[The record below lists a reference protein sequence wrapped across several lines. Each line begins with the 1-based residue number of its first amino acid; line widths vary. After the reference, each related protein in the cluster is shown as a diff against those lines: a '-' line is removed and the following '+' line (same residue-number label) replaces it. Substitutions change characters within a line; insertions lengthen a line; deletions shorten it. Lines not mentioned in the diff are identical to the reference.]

1 MICTSTLLRAST
13 SLSAGFALASQRS
26 PPFGSTSRRSAGC
39 ARPGGAPLSL
49 RPRLCGR
56 GLAAHR
62 NSLIRVSRRAA
73 GRDVLGGPGV
83 SQSRPALLD
92 DSLASFERPRGAAF
106 QLSLTLLAALSDSG
120 PYPALGGWHPPFALH
135 AQAALLRQRRAGGRR
150 ALTVSRRPFQAARP
164 RAAHALNL
172 GPGSAP
178 FARRY
183 SGHRVCFLFLGLLIC
198 LSSARRP
205 TMQRASHWSPRAD
218 AVRPSQGV
226 PLCIVWGSPPLIR
239 KVTIRIGLRLA
250 ATNLAPCYVLRRRPS
265 PVVHCRPLIVPY
277 EY

>member
-1 MICTSTLLRAST
+1 MGRGA
-13 SLSAGFALASQRS
+13 S
-26 PPFGSTSRRSAGC
+26 PPK
-39 ARPGGAPLSL
+39 
-49 RPRLCGR
+49 
-56 GLAAHR
+56 
-62 NSLIRVSRRAA
+62 
-73 GRDVLGGPGV
+73 
-83 SQSRPALLD
+83 PALLD

-198 LSSARRP
+198 LSSARRR
-205 TMQRASHWSPRAD
+205 TWWRAGWL
-218 AVRPSQGV
+218 V
-226 PLCIVWGSPPLIR
+226 PKMGAAHLSNCAPLHHMRGFPPPFE
-239 KVTIRIGLRLA
+239 K
-250 ATNLAPCYVLRRRPS
+250 
-265 PVVHCRPLIVPY
+265 
-277 EY
+277 